1 MFQSVMRAPFLGQGI
16 VAFMRKVEREEVVAD
31 VQVGS
36 NNKVVPTN
44 EVVRRSPPTNEV
56 EAVDVEGLCFRQEVH
71 ADRRKVD
78 IDPQRK
84 TSCT

>member
-1 MFQSVMRAPFLGQGI
+1 MRAPFLGQAI
-16 VAFMRKVEREEVVAD
+16 VAFMRKAGREEVVAG
-31 VQVGS
+31 VRAAF
-36 NNKVVPTN
+36 NNKVVPVN
-44 EVVRRSPPTNEV
+44 EE